1 MKKIIALLLIFILAF
16 GLYGCSGGNTSNE
29 NTNQNDNISQN
40 ENVKTNE
47 DPIELTISAAA
58 SLTEA
63 YNELKE
69 IYELEKGVKLTF
81 NYAASG
87 PLQKQIEEGAEVDV
101 FVSAGQK
108 QMNELEEKDL
118 ILKDTREDI
127 YRNELVLITP
137 EEYKDEIK
145 SIKDIVGTDLKL
157 ALGVPETVPV
167 GQYSKDTLEYLG
179 IWDKLEPNIVFAKD
193 VSQVLAY
200 VEKGEVA
207 GGMVYSSDAVRA
219 KQSYLAETFAEETHR
234 PIVYPAAVVAST
246 KNKEAASE
254 FLKYLRTDKA
264 KEILE
269 KYGFKI
275 YEK

>member
-1 MKKIIALLLIFILAF
+1 MKKIIALLLVFTLAL
-16 GLYGCSGGNTSNE
+16 GLYGCAGGNTPNE
-29 NTNQNDNISQN
+29 NINQN
-40 ENVKTNE
+40 ENSNTNE
-47 DPIELTISAAA
+47 SEKPIELIISAAA

-69 IYELEKGVKLTF
+69 IYESEKGVKLTF

-87 PLQKQIEEGAEVDV
+87 PLQKQIEEGADVDV

-118 ILKDTREDI
+118 IVKDTREDI
-127 YRNELVLITP
+127 YRNELVLIVSK
-137 EEYKDEIK
+137 EYRDLVT
-145 SIKDIVGTDLKL
+145 SINDIVGTDYKL
-157 ALGVPETVPV
+157 ALGIPETVPV
-167 GQYSKDTLEYLG
+167 GQYSKDALEYLE
-179 IWDKLEPNIVFAKD
+179 IWDKLESNIVFGKD

-200 VEKGEVA
+200 VDKGEVA

-219 KQSYLAETFAEETHR
+219 KESYLTEVFAEETHR
-234 PIVYPAAVVAST
+234 PIVYPVAVVGSS
-246 KNKEAASE
+246 KNKEAALD
-254 FLKYLRTDKA
+254 FIKYLRTDKA